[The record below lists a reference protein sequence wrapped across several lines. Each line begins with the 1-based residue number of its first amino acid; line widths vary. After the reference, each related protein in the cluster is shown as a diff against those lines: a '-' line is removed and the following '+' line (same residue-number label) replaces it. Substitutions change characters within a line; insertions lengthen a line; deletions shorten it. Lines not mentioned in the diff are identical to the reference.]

1 VKGFD
6 AILRLFFLKVPL
18 ARRLFDTE
26 VEALYKLG
34 NHNQIPRLFDRFV
47 EQQELYLVQEYIEGQ
62 DLTKELIPGKQL
74 PETEVIKLLQE
85 LLEVMAFVH
94 QHNIIHRDLKPSNL
108 MRRAEDGKI
117 VIIDF
122 GAVKEISSTQ
132 LQNNQKRTVMIG
144 TTGYMPAEQLNGD
157 PKLCSDVYA
166 VGMLGIQALTG
177 IAPDRLPKNP
187 QGEVEWLDSIKVSPG
202 FARVLASMV
211 QENDRVRLS
220 DASQAL
226 SALQALAPAPTVISG
241 KTRSPI
247 AYKLIILVLGL
258 IGLGA
263 SGLTIYLSYNQP
275 EVAPTPEEQTCK
287 NTHVCGKMLE
297 NCEGKMENCEW
308 R

>member
-1 VKGFD
+1 MS
-6 AILRLFFLKVPL
+6 PP
-18 ARRLFDTE
+18 
-26 VEALYKLG
+26 
-34 NHNQIPRLFDRFV
+34 Q
-47 EQQELYLVQEYIEGQ
+47 
-62 DLTKELIPGKQL
+62 
-74 PETEVIKLLQE
+74 
-85 LLEVMAFVH
+85 
-94 QHNIIHRDLKPSNL
+94 HRDLKPSNL

-132 LQNNQKRTVMIG
+132 LQNHQKRTVMIG
-144 TTGYMPAEQLNGD
+144 SPGYMPAEQLNGD

-211 QENDRVRLS
+211 QENYRVRLS

-226 SALQALAPAPTVISG
+226 SALQALAPASTVISG

-258 IGLGA
+258 IGA
-263 SGLTIYLSYNQP
+263 IGLTIYLSYNQP

-287 NTHVCGKMLE
+287 NPPVVKCWKIAKGKWKIANGDE
-297 NCEGKMENCEW
+297 
-308 R
+308 